1 MLLITYHTWYT
12 WKKIMFKTVSV
23 FHKLTLKL
31 PYNPIIFKNRIFFT
45 ISDFVDII
53 LIFFRIQRTIW
64 WWNFFG
70 SPINFLHFRKNAW
83 NCTIF
88 KTQYLIKYSKYTKK
102 ISPLYLFFQS
112 ENNEYNI
119 VQIRK
124 IYSIAVFMTLQSLP
138 THLLKNWDGF
148 EHDFF
153 PYISCMI
160 GDQQH
165 IFKSAQ

>member
-102 ISPLYLFFQS
+102 NFTIVFVIFNLKTMSIILSRSEKFILLLYLWPYRVFRPIYWKTETVLNMIFFH
-112 ENNEYNI
+112 
-119 VQIRK
+119 
-124 IYSIAVFMTLQSLP
+124 IY
-138 THLLKNWDGF
+138 
-148 EHDFF
+148 
-153 PYISCMI
+153 
-160 GDQQH
+160 H
-165 IFKSAQ
+165 IW

>member
-1 MLLITYHTWYT
+1 MGQCVPQRCVYFTIQVEVALRWNIPLVTSKVNCADLNICCWSPIIHDIHG
-12 WKKIMFKTVSV
+12 KKIMFKTVSV

-88 KTQYLIKYSKYTKK
+88 KTQYLIKYSKYTEKN
-102 ISPLYLFFQS
+102 FT
-112 ENNEYNI
+112 I
-119 VQIRK
+119 VFVFSIRK
-124 IYSIAVFMTLQSLP
+124 QWV
-138 THLLKNWDGF
+138 
-148 EHDFF
+148 
-153 PYISCMI
+153 
-160 GDQQH
+160 
-165 IFKSAQ
+165 